1 MAKASGTDILGEHSL
16 RAFKIP
22 TKSHYKITLDG
33 SVKKKSK

>member
-22 TKSHYKITLDG
+22 SKSNYEITPDG
-33 SVKKKSK
+33 CVKKKSK